1 MDEGIPSLNQV
12 GPHGRAW
19 SMPSESIMVHNHN
32 HLIHGNYLGQHF
44 HPMPYIQAPYINGSS
59 LESASM
65 GFQHDIVGNRNG
77 LMLLHPPPFIQQHQH
92 YQYHHPTLAMQRVL
106 PNPPCSIAI
115 PLQIAFQ
122 IYQADRFMP
131 AIIRHHVLYSLGFVL
146 VYDYILLGQVQ
157 NPVDHHQD
165 MRLNIEGMSYEELLA
180 LGERIG
186 NASTALLEETIKTKV
201 KTKLY
206 SPCPTTM
213 NLEEVASHDQEI
225 DVCIIC
231 QEEFKNKEKIGI
243 LRCGHEYHLDCITK
257 WLVVKNVCPLCK
269 SEALPLPK
277 KE

>member
-1 MDEGIPSLNQV
+1 MDEGRDAHKIIIGKQQYSNDLLSSSIASPNAMKDNVSLPLGIPSLNQV

-165 MRLNIEGMSYEELLA
+165 MRLNIEGMSYEIGFQVIVLLNTVNTYSVRDLLLSKSPAKLDYANPWTDFEGYELL
-180 LGERIG
+180 
-186 NASTALLEETIKTKV
+186 
-201 KTKLY
+201 LY
-206 SPCPTTM
+206 SKHM
-213 NLEEVASHDQEI
+213 L
-225 DVCIIC
+225 
-231 QEEFKNKEKIGI
+231 
-243 LRCGHEYHLDCITK
+243 
-257 WLVVKNVCPLCK
+257 
-269 SEALPLPK
+269 
-277 KE
+277 